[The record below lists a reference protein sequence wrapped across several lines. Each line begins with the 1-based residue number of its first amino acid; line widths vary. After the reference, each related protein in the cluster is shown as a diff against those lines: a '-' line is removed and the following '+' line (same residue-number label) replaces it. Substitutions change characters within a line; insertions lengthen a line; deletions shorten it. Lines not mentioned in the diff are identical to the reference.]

1 VAAQVFSR
9 GVQVVDVDCQML
21 YPDVARSRELLA
33 LVR

>member
-1 VAAQVFSR
+1 VAAKVFRR

-33 LVR
+33 LVG

>member
-1 VAAQVFSR
+1 MAAQVFR
-9 GVQVVDVDCQML
+9 CGVQIVDVECQVL